1 MSHAYALD
9 GNQLPPLP
17 DDVPMPQMPPPPFNP
32 QQQFGMNGGQR
43 PADGIP
49 KFFVKPVR
57 LPDGKYV
64 NVEMVEILTPGDP
77 KARPVHKVTDGTR
90 QRYAQ
95 YYQLWKNEQVMAP
108 TGTPIEMW
116 PRMTP
121 ALVHQLKAV
130 NIFTVEQLSACADSN
145 LGNIPFGK
153 TLRNEAQTWLE
164 AKKDA
169 DAISKAA
176 AETQAMRDGMQMLE
190 EKHEAE
196 SKSLRED
203 NADLRRKLDALL
215 ERMAAPGQAAPAPA
229 ETDATPRRGPGRSPK
244 AAEAA

>member
-17 DDVPMPQMPPPPFNP
+17 DDVPTPTMPPPPFNP

-77 KARPVHKVTDGTR
+77 KAKPTHKVTDGIR

-95 YYQLWKNEQVMAP
+95 YYQLWKNQQVMAP

-130 NIFTVEQLSACADSN
+130 NIFTVEQLGACADSN

-153 TLRNEAQTWLE
+153 TLRNEAQTWLA

-169 DAISKAA
+169 DAIGKAE
-176 AETQAMRDGMQMLE
+176 AEAQAMRDGIKMLE

-203 NADLRRKLDALL
+203 NADLRSKLDALL
-215 ERMAAPGQAAPAPA
+215 TRLTGPEGAHVTGAAPEA
-229 ETDATPRRGPGRSPK
+229 RRGPGRPPK
-244 AAEAA
+244 SEAAAA